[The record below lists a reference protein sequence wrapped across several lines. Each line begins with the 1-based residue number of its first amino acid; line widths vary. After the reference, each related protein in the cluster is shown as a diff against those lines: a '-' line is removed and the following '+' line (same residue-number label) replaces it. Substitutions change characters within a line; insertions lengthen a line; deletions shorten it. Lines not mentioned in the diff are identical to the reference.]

1 MAKISHIFRAPK
13 KRLPM
18 EEVEDAR
25 VIKNFGLEGCAHAR
39 PGGGPRQV
47 LLVDRETLEAMDLR
61 PGVVRENITTDGM
74 DVNSLA
80 PQQELRVGE
89 VRLQVSEICHP
100 CDQLE
105 KIRPGLRREMRGR
118 RGMLC
123 RVLEGGTIRRG
134 DTIEKV
140 SQAATLPFAEDSR
153 SGFAAK

>member
-1 MAKISHIFRAPK
+1 MAKISHIFCAPK

-18 EEVEDAR
+18 EEVDEVR
-25 VIKNFGLEGCAHAR
+25 VIRNVGLEGCAHAR

-47 LLVDRETLEAMDLR
+47 LLVDRETLEAMALR
-61 PGVVRENITTDGM
+61 PGIIRENITTEGI

-80 PQQELRVGE
+80 PKQELRIGE
-89 VRLQVSEICHP
+89 VRLRVSEICHP

-105 KIRPGLRREMRGR
+105 KVRPGLRREMRGR

-123 RVLEGGTIRRG
+123 QVLEGGTIRRG

-140 SQAATLPFAEDSR
+140 SPTATLPFAEDSR
-153 SGFAAK
+153 SGLAAK

>member
-1 MAKISHIFRAPK
+1 MAKILHIFRAPK

-18 EEVEDAR
+18 EELEQVP
-25 VIKNFGLEGCAHAR
+25 VIANVGLTGCAHAR

-47 LLVDRETLEAMDLR
+47 LLLDRETLEAMDLR
-61 PGVVRENITTDGM
+61 PGVVRENITTEGM
-74 DVNSLA
+74 DVNSLEL
-80 PQQELRVGE
+80 QQELRIGE
-89 VRLQVSEICHP
+89 VRLQVSEVCHP

-140 SQAATLPFAEDSR
+140 SPAATLPFAEELGSR
-153 SGFAAK
+153 LAAK

>member
-18 EEVEDAR
+18 EELEEVR
-25 VIKNFGLEGCAHAR
+25 VITNVGLTGCAHAR
-39 PGGGPRQV
+39 TGGPRQV

-61 PGVVRENITTDGM
+61 PGVVRENITTDGI
-74 DVNSLA
+74 DVNGLA
-80 PQQELRVGE
+80 LKQELRIGE

-105 KIRPGLRREMRGR
+105 KVRPGLRREMRGR

-123 RVLEGGTIRRG
+123 SVLEGGMIRRG
-134 DTIEKV
+134 DTVEKV
-140 SQAATLPFAEDSR
+140 SPAATLPFAEDSR
-153 SGFAAK
+153 GGLAAK